1 MRYVRCDDEKSLV
14 ELLLEHQRVLQSS
27 NKHKPQI
34 SWCTKEEW
42 GKRNVNFRSTAL
54 APKKCSYNTVAT
66 PLSQS
71 IYARRLKGIRISI
84 STLLLKYHVMQ
95 FLNQSLCKWDFMSKH
110 LRTMVY
116 FLRSWIFRV
125 NGKWFILIWFFFM
138 SQVRSFTLGQRAAMR
153 AKTPRQQSNSLIWV
167 ALLFCGNTIT
177 ISFQGESMKVRA
189 IWSIWEISTKA
200 W

>member
-1 MRYVRCDDEKSLV
+1 MRR
-14 ELLLEHQRVLQSS
+14 
-27 NKHKPQI
+27 
-34 SWCTKEEW
+34 WEEPSRTTS
-42 GKRNVNFRSTAL
+42 G
-54 APKKCSYNTVAT
+54 APKSIAEQQQGLDQLMHKKKNEEKGTWILDRQ
-66 PLSQS
+66 PLHQKSAHT
-71 IYARRLKGIRISI
+71 IRLPHLFLKSIRISI
-84 STLLLKYHVMQ
+84 STLLMLKYHVMQ

-116 FLRSWIFRV
+116 FLRSWIFRA

-177 ISFQGESMKVRA
+177 ISFQGESMKVRV